1 MRLCQVLPLLLLLLG
16 LAGATTPGPDG
27 STPGSAGS
35 IPVSLPGLWTV
46 SYEDVVSAAVELLNT
61 RVVTPYVLR
70 LRDVQSLPGWRG
82 DLQHLQELSFTVE
95 ETSCRAPAM
104 ATTACKSRWFGA
116 VSWCRGYA
124 FLEQQQPMVELSC
137 EKMPITLGPIWKS
150 GIRNLFGRIKERF
163 KGFFQC
169 SKIWIRDKLNLKK
182 PKS

>member
-27 STPGSAGS
+27 STLGSVES

-46 SYEDVVSAAVELLNT
+46 SYEDAVSAAVELLNT

-70 LRDVQSLPGWRG
+70 LWEAQPRPGWPG
-82 DLQHLQELSFTVE
+82 DLQRPQELSFTVE
-95 ETSCRAPAM
+95 ETSCRAPGM
-104 ATTACKSRWFGA
+104 ATTACKSQWFGA
-116 VSWCRGYA
+116 VSWCRGYT

-137 EKMPITLGPIWKS
+137 EKMPITLGSIRKS
-150 GIRNLFGRIKERF
+150 GVRNLFGRIKERF